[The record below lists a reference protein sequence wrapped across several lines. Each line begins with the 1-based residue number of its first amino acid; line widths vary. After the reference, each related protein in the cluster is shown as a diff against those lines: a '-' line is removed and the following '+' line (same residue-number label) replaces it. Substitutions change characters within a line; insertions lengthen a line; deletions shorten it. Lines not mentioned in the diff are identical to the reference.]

1 MDGVKGLILCGG
13 LGTRFRPLTYYIQKT
28 MIPIGLKQKPILEYI
43 VRLFRFHSITNLV
56 FLVNHK
62 AEQIASFFGEGSR
75 FDVEIDYIHDDPKLR
90 GTAGSIL
97 NCYKQGAV
105 DTDDTL
111 LVYYGDIVTNMD
123 LRDLLSHHER
133 EKSAGTVALSSK
145 FQIAVGLADLDEN
158 GRIREFIE
166 KPELEKPVSIGIL
179 VLEGAALENIE
190 RLKKKRPQLD
200 LMGDV
205 IPNLI
210 EVGKPVYSYLTDA
223 FWYDV
228 GSIEAYEKLDPQL
241 VDEMLSHL
249 F

>member
-28 MIPIGLKQKPILEYI
+28 MIAIGLKQKPILEYI
-43 VRLFRFHSITNLV
+43 VRLFKFHGITNLI

-62 AEQIASFFGEGSR
+62 AEQITSYFEDGSR
-75 FDVEIDYIHDDPKLR
+75 FGVKIEYVHDDPELR

-97 NCYKQGAV
+97 NCRKQGAV
-105 DTDDTL
+105 DTDNTL
-111 LVYYGDIVTNMD
+111 LVYYGDIVTSLD
-123 LRDLLSHHER
+123 LRDLLSHH
-133 EKSAGTVALSSK
+133 KKKKAVGTVALASK
-145 FQIAVGLADLDEN
+145 FQIAVGLAGLDEN

-166 KPELEKPVSIGIL
+166 KPELERPVSIGIL
-179 VLEGAALENIE
+179 ALQGDTLEDVE
-190 RLKKKRPQLD
+190 RLRKKKPQMD

-210 EVGKPVYSYLTDA
+210 EMGKPVYGYLTDA

-228 GSIEAYEKLDPQL
+228 GSIEAYEKLDPRL
-241 VDEMLSHL
+241 VEETLSHL

>member
-1 MDGVKGLILCGG
+1 
-13 LGTRFRPLTYYIQKT
+13 

-43 VRLFRFHSITNLV
+43 VRLFRFHNITNLI

-62 AEQIASFFGEGSR
+62 AEQIASYFEDGSR
-75 FDVEIDYIHDDPKLR
+75 FDVEINYIHDNPKLR

-97 NCYKQGAV
+97 NCHKQGAV
-105 DTDDTL
+105 DTGDTL
-111 LVYYGDIVTNMD
+111 LIYYGDIVTNMD
-123 LRDLLSHHER
+123 LRDLLSYHR
-133 EKSAGTVALSSK
+133 RRKAAGTVALSSK
-145 FQIAVGLADLDEN
+145 FRIAVGLADLDEN

-179 VLEGAALENIE
+179 VLEGDTLENME
-190 RLKKKRPQLD
+190 RLKKERSQID

-205 IPNLI
+205 VPSLI
-210 EVGKPVYSYLTDA
+210 EMGKPVYSYVTDA

-228 GSIEAYEKLDPQL
+228 GSIEAYEKLDRQI

-249 F
+249 I

>member
-1 MDGVKGLILCGG
+1 MGGVKGLILCGG

-28 MIPIGLKQKPILEYI
+28 MIAIGLKQKPILEYI
-43 VRLFRFHSITNLV
+43 VRLFKFHGITNLI

-62 AEQIASFFGEGSR
+62 AEQIASYFEDGSR
-75 FDVEIDYIHDDPKLR
+75 FGVKIEYVHDDPELR

-97 NCYKQGAV
+97 NCRKQGAV
-105 DTDDTL
+105 DTDNTL
-111 LVYYGDIVTNMD
+111 LVYYGDIVTSLD
-123 LRDLLSHHER
+123 LRDLLSHH
-133 EKSAGTVALSSK
+133 KKKKAVGTVALASK
-145 FQIAVGLADLDEN
+145 FQIAVGLAGLDEN

-166 KPELEKPVSIGIL
+166 KPELERPVSIGIL
-179 VLEGAALENIE
+179 ALQGDTLEDVE
-190 RLKKKRPQLD
+190 RLRKKKPQLD

-210 EVGKPVYSYLTDA
+210 EIGKPVYGYLTDA

-228 GSIEAYEKLDPQL
+228 GSIEAYEKLDPRL
-241 VDEMLSHL
+241 VEETLSHL